1 MSPSTDPGFAEALAA
16 LVAALREVDAPAMI
30 IGGIAAIGHGI
41 PRQTSD
47 VDVTVWGEGLD
58 LRQLAAALA
67 RHGIEPRIA
76 DAVGFAER
84 QQTLLLRHTA
94 SETPIDVTI
103 AWLPF
108 ERDAL
113 ARAVSIRYAGIEIP
127 VTTPEDLLVYKALAW
142 RDRDRSDIE
151 RLLILHGENFDLE
164 RIRGFVR
171 QFAEVLDDPG
181 RVAAFEEIVAR
192 VSS

>member
-1 MSPSTDPGFAEALAA
+1 M
-16 LVAALREVDAPAMI
+16 V

-41 PRQTSD
+41 PRQTTD

-108 ERDAL
+108 EREAL

-127 VTTPEDLLVYKALAW
+127 VATPEDLLVYKALAW

-151 RLLILHGENFDLE
+151 RLLVLHGEKFDLE
-164 RIRGFVR
+164 RVRSFVR
-171 QFAEVLDDPG
+171 QFAEILDDPG